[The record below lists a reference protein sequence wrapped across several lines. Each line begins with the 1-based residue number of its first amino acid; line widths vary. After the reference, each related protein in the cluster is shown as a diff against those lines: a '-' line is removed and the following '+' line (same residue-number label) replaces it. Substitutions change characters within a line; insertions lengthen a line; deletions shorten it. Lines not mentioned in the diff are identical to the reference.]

1 MKENEF
7 KPIAKTILEDLG
19 LEVTDIPRKNL
30 KTPDFDVKGKNS
42 RYTIELKIKGDDPKE
57 KKKESEV
64 LGRGEIVAREVPVGR
79 RNRLYG
85 IVKEGIQQIEEYDP
99 QHNTFHVIWLHSAG
113 RDAYLHNMRFHASLF
128 GTQDLFSIR
137 KKGLITCYYFH
148 ESIFYSYC
156 NNIDGAILTYHDKGQ
171 LCVNTLSS
179 RLKNFRN
186 SDLYKSLVKGLC
198 DPETMQNREGIMIAD
213 CDFDRKEPNKIIN
226 YLCEKYHLEH
236 LQTIDMK
243 QYSAMVALP
252 NLEKGKK

>member
-7 KPIAKTILEDLG
+7 KLVVKRIFKDLG
-19 LEVTDIPRKNL
+19 LEAIDIPKKNS

-42 RYTIELKIKGDDPKE
+42 RYTIELKIKSDDPEE

-64 LGRGEIVAREVPVGR
+64 LGYEEIVAREIPVGR

-85 IVKEGIQQIEEYDP
+85 IVKEGIQQIEGYDP
-99 QHNTFHVIWLHSAG
+99 QRNTFHVIWLHSTG

-128 GTQDLFSIR
+128 GTQDLFSLR
-137 KKGLITCYYFH
+137 KRGLITCYYFH
-148 ESIFYSYC
+148 ESIFYSYR
-156 NNIDGAILTYHDKGQ
+156 NSIDGVILSYHDKGQ

-179 RLKNFRN
+179 RLGNFRN
-186 SDLYKSLVKGLC
+186 SDLYKSFVKGLC
-198 DPETMQNREGIMIAD
+198 DPEIMQNRKGIMIAD
-213 CDFDRKEPNKIIN
+213 CDLDRKESNKIIN

-243 QYSAMVALP
+243 QYSATVALP